1 MNDVDSK
8 INLVTQALKKN
19 LQKKY
24 KNLEEATA
32 NNALNASFDSGQNQS
47 GNSSGSAMQDIEPFI
62 DDIVEFFEQGFLDNQ
77 LQISGN
83 FKVNTIEADS
93 ITLASANNM
102 DVGKVLLNAFGD
114 SFLELGEINYKDIIS
129 NLGDIKLK
137 NQTFTNSTFNGGVI
151 DGAIIRNSIFEGLEL
166 ESSVEQSEIDDG
178 MIQTLGLVSHKD
190 GRLNFRLKP
199 MGPDFPDIIPS
210 SGDHND
216 LIVDTPTYFRFFYND
231 KNTEENINNS
241 FVPLADISTFPVY
254 SQDLFAMRVGI
265 DKSIFGYDDNN
276 NPIYGT
282 YTKRLN
288 DSGNWDQFYPPVDS
302 WNDTTTTSDEPF
314 YFKFQ
319 EQRVSTVLRSSEILF
334 ELPNNLEYLSGY
346 SNFYINDMDVRIN
359 KDIIVA
365 GNLVIQGQVEVANE
379 EPIQLYSQSKD
390 FENTDGSITAAVTI
404 GSELGSVDIFS
415 DNNQSTTSLILKYS
429 G

>member
-62 DDIVEFFEQGFLDNQ
+62 GDIVEFFEQGFLDNQ
-77 LQISGN
+77 LRISGN

-166 ESSVEQSEIDDG
+166 ESSVDQSEIDDG

-276 NPIYGT
+276 NPI
-282 YTKRLN
+282 
-288 DSGNWDQFYPPVDS
+288 
-302 WNDTTTTSDEPF
+302 
-314 YFKFQ
+314 
-319 EQRVSTVLRSSEILF
+319 
-334 ELPNNLEYLSGY
+334 
-346 SNFYINDMDVRIN
+346 
-359 KDIIVA
+359 
-365 GNLVIQGQVEVANE
+365 
-379 EPIQLYSQSKD
+379 
-390 FENTDGSITAAVTI
+390 
-404 GSELGSVDIFS
+404 
-415 DNNQSTTSLILKYS
+415 
-429 G
+429 